1 LGVRVAPASQ
11 GSNPFPALGKRTQGT
26 GEVPKAGERPAHLA
40 IIRNNAVSLAGAFEL
55 PLTDY
60 KAPARILTIT
70 PQ

>member
-1 LGVRVAPASQ
+1 
-11 GSNPFPALGKRTQGT
+11 LGKRTQGT